1 MSAIVDFL
9 RGTGQWGGAQP
20 ARGGSGAR
28 TPVGGG
34 APAVQDWLPV
44 ADIDRGLIVRSDG
57 VLVAAVRVEPA
68 PFGLLSDRERE
79 RRIGALHEAIQA
91 LPGAVQIAVVPR
103 PIDLDAYLRDLEG
116 RLPEADGNRRTLLRG
131 YLSYVRGL
139 VGGGEAL
146 ERRFYVLIPANAQ
159 GGSRRGARE
168 ELTQRAV
175 EFVAAL
181 GRAELQAHLCDD
193 REIIDLLFTWLHPA
207 QAAFERPADPVPAPR
222 YMPAEVMPDAPR

>member
-1 MSAIVDFL
+1 M
-9 RGTGQWGGAQP
+9 
-20 ARGGSGAR
+20 
-28 TPVGGG
+28 GGG

-44 ADIDRGLIVRSDG
+44 ADVDRGLIVRRDG
-57 VLVAAVRVEPA
+57 VLIAAVRVEPA

-116 RLPEADGNRRTLLRG
+116 RLRETDGRQRTLLRG

-146 ERRFYVLIPANAQ
+146 ERRFYVLIPANASD
-159 GGSRRGARE
+159 GSRRGARE

-181 GRAELQAHLCDD
+181 GRAELQGHLCDD
-193 REIIDLLFTWLHPA
+193 REIIDLLFSWLHPV

-222 YMPAEVMPDAPR
+222 YAPADVIPDASR